1 MNTEI
6 LKIKNLTKSFNSG
19 DQNTQ
24 VLKNISL
31 SVFDGEFIA
40 ISGPSGCG
48 KSTLLNIM
56 GLLDTPDNGDYF
68 IDGLQVANMDSAQRA
83 QIRGNRIGFVFQSFN
98 LIDEYTVLEN
108 IALPL
113 KYRGDSLEQ
122 RNTRALDCLDKVGLS
137 NKAQLFPNQLSGGQQ
152 QRISIARALAGDSGI
167 MLVDEP
173 TGNLDSK
180 NGDAVMALLQDLNQQ
195 GTTIVLVTHDPRY
208 AALANRTINLRDGEI
223 IDEDIGDEEINDS
236 KIIDK
241 NMNKSAEQAEVA

>member
-1 MNTEI
+1 
-6 LKIKNLTKSFNSG
+6 
-19 DQNTQ
+19 
-24 VLKNISL
+24 
-31 SVFDGEFIA
+31 
-40 ISGPSGCG
+40 
-48 KSTLLNIM
+48 M

-68 IDGLQVANMDSAQRA
+68 IDGLQVANMNSAQRA

-122 RNTRALDCLDKVGLS
+122 RNARALDCLDKVGLS
-137 NKAQLFPNQLSGGQQ
+137 DKAQLFPNQLSGGQQ

-208 AALANRTINLRDGEI
+208 ADMANRTIHLRDGEV
-223 IDEDIGDEEINDS
+223 IDEKICDAKMTDES
-236 KIIDK
+236 TK
-241 NMNKSAEQAEVA
+241 QAEVA

>member
-6 LKIKNLTKSFNSG
+6 LKINNMSKSFTSG
-19 DQNTQ
+19 DQQTF
-24 VLKNISL
+24 VLKNISF
-31 SVFDGEFIA
+31 SIFDGEFVS

-48 KSTLLNIM
+48 KSTLLNIL
-56 GLLDTPDNGDYF
+56 GLLDTPNSGEYY
-68 IDGLQVANMDSAQRA
+68 IDGLQVSGMNANQRA
-83 QIRGNRIGFVFQSFN
+83 SIRGNRIGFVFQSFN
-98 LIDEYTVLEN
+98 LIDEYTVIEN

-122 RNTRALDCLDKVGLS
+122 RQARALDCLDKVGLAD
-137 NKAQLFPNQLSGGQQ
+137 KANFYPSQLSGGQQ

-180 NGDAVMALLQDLNQQ
+180 NGDAVMSLLLELNKQ

-208 AALANRTINLRDGEI
+208 ADMASRNIKLRDGI
-223 IDEDIGDEEINDS
+223 IVPLDAKPCS
-236 KIIDK
+236 
-241 NMNKSAEQAEVA
+241 EVA